1 MKSNTTSLFGL
12 ALAALISCQNKS
24 GHKFEKLKKMDWL
37 IGTWE
42 QKLPEGILSEE
53 WKKENDSTYSGKS
66 FFIKEKD
73 TIHMESILLTQKNGE
88 LLYIPMV
95 KGQNNDEPITF
106 KLTSETNNTYSFENP
121 EHDYPQKIT
130 YKKMDDTSL
139 LATISGKQGGKQSQE
154 SYPMNKK

>member
-73 TIHMESILLTQKNGE
+73 TIHMESIVLTQKNDE
-88 LLYIPMV
+88 LLYIPTV
-95 KGQNNDEPITF
+95 KGQNNDEPVTF
-106 KLTSETNNTYSFENP
+106 KLTSDTENSYSFENP
-121 EHDYPQKIT
+121 SHDYPQKIT
-130 YKKMDDTSL
+130 YKKVSDNNL
-139 LATISGKQGGKQSQE
+139 LATISGKQNGKTSQE
-154 SYPMNKK
+154 SYPM